1 MHNHCFQFLLGNM
14 GIIAVSREIEE
25 CNFLFFF
32 GGGGGKS
39 KLGALWPMW
48 KWWTQYFCSVFS
60 PSNYK
65 FILRHLPVWFGVF
78 QHWKQ
83 NIYFRFYGDDC
94 WLHQRSTSTI
104 NTIILGLR
112 RVVFYDGSNWLITMR
127 GEVGL
132 QKESLQISDYLSS
145 ISLRSLSRLFF
156 CYGCLLQI
164 KAKGKP

>member
-14 GIIAVSREIEE
+14 GIIAVSREIED
-25 CNFLFFF
+25 NGYVISLFL
-32 GGGGGKS
+32 GGGES

-94 WLHQRSTSTI
+94 WLYQRSTSTI

-112 RVVFYDGSNWLITMR
+112 QVVFYDGSNWLITIR
-127 GEVGL
+127 GW
-132 QKESLQISDYLSS
+132 
-145 ISLRSLSRLFF
+145 
-156 CYGCLLQI
+156 
-164 KAKGKP
+164 ATKGKSTDFRLPELDISQIAFTAPLLLWVLIAN